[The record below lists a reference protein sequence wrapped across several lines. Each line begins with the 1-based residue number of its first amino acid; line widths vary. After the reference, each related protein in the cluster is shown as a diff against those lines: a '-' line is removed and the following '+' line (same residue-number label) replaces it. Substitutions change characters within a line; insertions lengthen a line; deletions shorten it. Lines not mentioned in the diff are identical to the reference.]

1 MTSLPEHIAIIIE
14 KQLKGLQDSTEMKVL
29 DEWRAATAEHELF
42 YQQVLKLWEES
53 GAILQAPV
61 FDAQQAWHKLD
72 LALRHGKDETAP
84 LTPTPQP
91 RIRVMVRVLLAA
103 CLTGILFLAGWM
115 FFSKKDTGLLHLQAN
130 GKANKQ
136 LSLPDGSMVVLREGA
151 AISFPKTFSKK
162 ERAVTLTGDAYFDV
176 QPDKDRPFR
185 IQTLRANLEVIGTSF
200 LVSSNKQ
207 YDRLVVSIGK
217 VAFINREATEE
228 RHIVSASEAA
238 VLDKNGFNK
247 QEVTDSNYLSWQTGI
262 LQFDN
267 TPIDRVAAELADHY
281 NRYIQPDSLLLQR
294 PELYAITARFEKQ
307 PLEQVLDEL
316 KLLVNIRYRKQ
327 QDTII
332 LFKP

>member
-14 KQLKGLQDSTEMKVL
+14 KQLKGLQTSAETKIL
-29 DEWRAATAEHELF
+29 DEWRGATAEHELF

-53 GAILQAPV
+53 GAILQEPV
-61 FDAQQAWHKLD
+61 FDAHKAWHKLD
-72 LALRHGKDETAP
+72 LALHHGKDETAS
-84 LTPTPQP
+84 LTPAARPK
-91 RIRVMVRVLLAA
+91 IRFMVRALLAA

-115 FFSKKDTGLLHLQAN
+115 LFSKKDTGLLHLEA
-130 GKANKQ
+130 KVNKQ
-136 LSLPDGSMVVLREGA
+136 LALPDGSMVVLREGA
-151 AISFPKTFSKK
+151 TISYPKTFNKK
-162 ERAVTLTGDAYFDV
+162 ERAVTLNGDAYFDV

-185 IQTLRANLEVIGTSF
+185 IQTVRATLEVIGTSF
-200 LVSSNKQ
+200 LVNSNKQ
-207 YDRLVVSIGK
+207 YDRLVVTIGK
-217 VAFINREATEE
+217 VAFINREATAE
-228 RHIVSASEAA
+228 RHIISASEAA
-238 VLDKNGFNK
+238 VLDKSGFNM
-247 QEVTDSNYLSWQTGI
+247 QEVKDSNYLSWQTGI

-281 NRYIQPDSLLLQR
+281 NRYIQPDSTLLDR

-307 PLEQVLDEL
+307 PLEQVLEEL

>member
-14 KQLKGLQDSTEMKVL
+14 KQLKGLQSSAEMKVL
-29 DEWRAATAEHELF
+29 EEWRAATAEHELF

-53 GAILQAPV
+53 GAILQEPV

-72 LALRHGKDETAP
+72 LALRHGKDETVPA
-84 LTPTPQP
+84 PQP
-91 RIRVMVRVLLAA
+91 KIRFMVRVLLAA

-115 FFSKKDTGLLHLQAN
+115 FLKKDTGLLHLEAN
-130 GKANKQ
+130 ANKQ
-136 LSLPDGSMVVLREGA
+136 LTLPDGSMVMLREGA
-151 AISFPKTFSKK
+151 SISFPKKFNKK
-162 ERAVTLTGDAYFDV
+162 ERAVILRGDAYFDV

-185 IQTLRANLEVIGTSF
+185 VQTLRANLEVIGTSF
-200 LVSSNKQ
+200 LVNSNQQ
-207 YDRLVVSIGK
+207 YDRLVVTIGK
-217 VAFINREATEE
+217 VAFINREATAE

-238 VLDKNGFNK
+238 VLDKSGFNM
-247 QEVTDSNYLSWQTGI
+247 QEVKDSNYLSWQTGI

-281 NRYIQPDSLLLQR
+281 TRYIQPDSILLER

>member
-14 KQLKGLQDSTEMKVL
+14 KQLKGLQSSAEMKVL
-29 DEWRAATAEHELF
+29 EEWRAATAAHELF

-53 GAILQAPV
+53 GALLQEPV
-61 FDAQQAWHKLD
+61 FDTQQAWHKLD
-72 LALRHGKDETAP
+72 LALRHGKDETVP
-84 LTPTPQP
+84 LTPIPQP

-103 CLTGILFLAGWM
+103 CLTGVLFLAGWM
-115 FFSKKDTGLLHLQAN
+115 FFKKDTGLLLLQAN

-136 LSLPDGSMVVLREGA
+136 LTLPDGSMVVLREGA

-200 LVSSNKQ
+200 LVNSNKQ
-207 YDRLVVSIGK
+207 YDRLVVTIGK
-217 VAFINREATEE
+217 VAFINRDETAE

-238 VLDKNGFNK
+238 VLDKSGFNM
-247 QEVTDSNYLSWQTGI
+247 QEVKDSNYLSWQTGI

-281 NRYIQPDSLLLQR
+281 SCYIQPDSLLLQH

-307 PLEQVLDEL
+307 PLAQVLEEL